1 MTAKTLLDL
10 EAECC
15 HLAALAG
22 GLEVLEWESYGDD
35 PQAKASRAALRP
47 IILNLAARLDA
58 LQNDLANVRD
68 AERIVVQNAPEA
80 TAA

>member
-15 HLAALAG
+15 YLAALAG
-22 GLEVLEWESYGDD
+22 GLEVLEWESWGDD
-35 PQAKASRAALRP
+35 PQAMASRAALRP

-58 LQNDLANVRD
+58 LHNDLAEVKDGGSIAVPTKR
-68 AERIVVQNAPEA
+68 EA